1 MNRRIVRVTVLAVAA
16 LALAGTAAAQ
26 SAPAPAIRASSVPPK
41 TGTRWIVDPVHSQV
55 EFRVS
60 HLLGR
65 VRGSFTRWYGVIAT
79 RSEDWTHGTV
89 NVQVQ
94 TASINSGNNYR
105 DADLRSPRFLAS
117 DSFPAMTFEST
128 GIVATDS
135 TVEIGGILT
144 LRAASRAMWPSRAAS
159 TAWGRDQEGKQRIAF
174 DATTVVDRRDFGIS
188 YNELVEGSKV
198 VGDDI
203 EITIA
208 IEAVRAS

>member
-1 MNRRIVRVTVLAVAA
+1 MNCRIARVTALAVTA

-26 SAPAPAIRASSVPPK
+26 SVTAPAIRASSVPPT

-94 TASINSGNNYR
+94 TASINTGNGYR

-135 TVEIGGILT
+135 TVEIGGILS
-144 LRAASRAMWPSRAAS
+144 LRGRSRHVVLTGRFDGV
-159 TAWGRDQEGKQRIAF
+159 GRDQEGKQRIAF

>member
-1 MNRRIVRVTVLAVAA
+1 MNRRIARVTALAVAA
-16 LALAGTAAAQ
+16 LALAGPAAAQ
-26 SAPAPAIRASSVPPK
+26 SVPAPALRASSVPPK

-89 NVQVQ
+89 NVRVQ
-94 TASINSGNNYR
+94 TASINTGNDYR

-144 LRAASRAMWPSRAAS
+144 LRGQSRQVVLTGRFDGM
-159 TAWGRDQEGKQRIAF
+159 GRDQEGKQRIAF

-188 YNELVEGSKV
+188 YNELVEGSRV
-198 VGDDI
+198 VGDEI